1 MKKNFA
7 AALVLVLAGCSSL
20 PHVDMPDMPRLPHFG
35 LGGGLEGE
43 STLWRC
49 ASGAHFTAR
58 VNAEARQAQVRAGF
72 STYRLEQTSE
82 GYSNGRVTFIE
93 QGGMA
98 SLSGANGTR
107 YSNCRKDD

>member
-1 MKKNFA
+1 MKKSFA
-7 AALVLVLAGCSSL
+7 AALLLVLAGCSSL
-20 PHVDMPDMPRLPHFG
+20 PHVDLPDMPSVPRFG
-35 LGGGLEGE
+35 LGGGAEGE
-43 STLWRC
+43 RIAWRC

-72 STYRLEQTSE
+72 RTYRLEQTSE
-82 GYSNGRVTFIE
+82 GYSNGRITFIE

-107 YSNCRKDD
+107 YTNCRKDD

>member
-7 AALVLVLAGCSSL
+7 AALLLLLAGCSSL
-20 PHVDMPDMPRLPHFG
+20 PHVNMPDMPSLPRFG
-35 LGGGLEGE
+35 LGGGLDGE
-43 STLWRC
+43 STQWRC

-72 STYRLEQTSE
+72 RTYRLEQTNE
-82 GYSNGRVTFIE
+82 GYSDGRVTFFE
-93 QGGMA
+93 QGGLA
-98 SLSGANGTR
+98 SLSGADGTR